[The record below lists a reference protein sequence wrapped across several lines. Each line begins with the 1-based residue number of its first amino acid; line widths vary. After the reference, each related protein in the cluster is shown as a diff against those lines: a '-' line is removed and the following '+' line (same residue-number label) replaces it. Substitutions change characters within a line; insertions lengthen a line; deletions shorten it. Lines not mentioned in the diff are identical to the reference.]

1 MSRNKILIPVDFTPV
16 AKSAISYAVQVAKE
30 MKAVVHLLHIVKN
43 QEEVNPAEEL
53 VKKWAAEVDY
63 EHVEA
68 SVRIGTIFEDISDFA
83 AELHAKLVVM
93 GTHGKRG
100 MQKITGSWA
109 LKIISNS
116 KVPFLVVQEKTVPK
130 KIENI
135 VFPIDMQK
143 ESKEKLK
150 ITAFYAKV
158 LNAKV
163 HIFVRK
169 SNDKFLLG
177 QINANVKAAKRFFDE
192 NKVRYDITVDKEDD
206 FVEDLI
212 NYTVKSES
220 DVIAIVN
227 LNYKNFTNIFGN
239 REEDLLF
246 NDAKVPVLIM
256 TPNMDHMYATVLQ
269 NF

>member
-1 MSRNKILIPVDFTPV
+1 MSRNRILIPVDFTPV
-16 AKSAISYAVQVAKE
+16 AKSAISYAVQVARE
-30 MKAVVHLLHIVKN
+30 MNAVIHLLHIVKN
-43 QEEVNPAEEL
+43 QEEIDPAQEL
-53 VKKWAAEVDY
+53 VDKWGKEVDY
-63 EHVEA
+63 DEVET

-93 GTHGKRG
+93 GTHGKKG

-116 KVPFLVVQEKTVPK
+116 KVPYLVVQEKTVPR
-130 KIENI
+130 KIKNI

-150 ITAFYAKV
+150 ITAYYAKV
-158 LNAKV
+158 LNAKI
-163 HIFVRK
+163 HIFVRNSK
-169 SNDKFLLG
+169 DKFLVG
-177 QINANVKAAKRFFDE
+177 QINSNVISAKRFFDE
-192 NKVRYDITVDKEDD
+192 NNIPYDITVDKEDD

-212 NYTVKSES
+212 DYTVKSES

-246 NDAKVPVLIM
+246 NEARVPVLIM

>member
-1 MSRNKILIPVDFTPV
+1 LTP
-16 AKSAISYAVQVAKE
+16 AD
-30 MKAVVHLLHIVKN
+30 
-43 QEEVNPAEEL
+43 EL
-53 VKKWAAEVDY
+53 VQKWAKEVDY
-63 EHVEA
+63 PDVEA
-68 SVRIGTIFEDISDFA
+68 SVRIGTIFEDIADFA

-130 KIENI
+130 SIENI

-150 ITAFYAKV
+150 ITAYYAKV

-169 SNDKFLLG
+169 SSDKFLLG
-177 QINANVKAAKRFFDE
+177 QINANVLSAK
-192 NKVRYDITVDKEDD
+192 KI
-206 FVEDLI
+206 L
-212 NYTVKSES
+212 
-220 DVIAIVN
+220 
-227 LNYKNFTNIFGN
+227 
-239 REEDLLF
+239 
-246 NDAKVPVLIM
+246 
-256 TPNMDHMYATVLQ
+256 
-269 NF
+269 